1 MKNGVQQSTAN
12 RVREGAASLAG
23 VLAVALLVAPVG
35 AAGQACLGEATFPGQ
50 FTIGGYGAF
59 LEDAKAYGA
68 QSTSNFTGPVAMGAR
83 IGVIDLDDSSDNIT
97 SLGGHLAFEA
107 AASRPLS
114 VCPVIGV
121 EHDFWSGT
129 VAGVDLDYTRWAFP
143 AALAAGARVGGEN
156 GGASL
161 IPAARLGAIHQ
172 RFGGTASS
180 GPITFQREGNQTD
193 LFVDAG
199 ATLHAGPLYLRGGVF
214 RIFQDEAETVLRIG
228 AGVVF

>member
-1 MKNGVQQSTAN
+1 MKNGVQQSTAK
-12 RVREGAASLAG
+12 RVRNRKASLAG
-23 VLAVALLVAPVG
+23 VLAIAFLAAPVG
-35 AAGQACLGEATFPGQ
+35 AAGQACLGEVTYPGQ
-50 FTIGGYGAF
+50 FTLGGYAAF
-59 LEDAKAYGA
+59 PDDAKAYGVR
-68 QSTSNFTGPVAMGAR
+68 STSNLTGPVAMGAR
-83 IGVIDLDDSSDNIT
+83 IGVIDLDDTSDNIT

-107 AASRPLS
+107 SGGRPLS
-114 VCPVIGV
+114 ACPVIGV

-129 VAGVDLDYTRWAFP
+129 VAGMDADYTRWAFP
-143 AALAAGARVGGEN
+143 AALAVGARVGGAD

-172 RFGGTASS
+172 RFGGTVSS
-180 GPITFQREGNQTD
+180 GPITFQREGDQTD

-199 ATLHAGPLYLRGGVF
+199 ATLHAGPLYLRGGIF

>member
-1 MKNGVQQSTAN
+1 MRNGVQQTTTRRAPRSTVWAT
-12 RVREGAASLAG
+12 GLFAS
-23 VLAVALLVAPVG
+23 ALLAAPATLV
-35 AAGQACLGEATFPGQ
+35 GQACLGEAPLPGQ

-59 LEDAKAYGA
+59 VDDAKAYGVR
-68 QSTSNFTGPVAMGAR
+68 SVSNLTGPVALGAR
-83 IGVIDLDDSSDNIT
+83 IGVIDLDDVSDDIT

-107 AASRPLS
+107 SGARPLS
-114 VCPVIGV
+114 VCPAIGV

-129 VAGVDLDYTRWAFP
+129 VAGVDLDHTRWAFP
-143 AALAAGARVGGEN
+143 AALAAGARVGGEA

-180 GPITFQREGNQTD
+180 GPITFQREGNRTD
-193 LFVDAG
+193 LFIDAG
-199 ATLHAGPLYLRGGVF
+199 ATLHAGPLYLRGGIF

>member
-1 MKNGVQQSTAN
+1 M
-12 RVREGAASLAG
+12 
-23 VLAVALLVAPVG
+23 
-35 AAGQACLGEATFPGQ
+35 
-50 FTIGGYGAF
+50 
-59 LEDAKAYGA
+59 
-68 QSTSNFTGPVAMGAR
+68 SNLTGPVALGAR
-83 IGVIDLDDSSDNIT
+83 IGVIDLDDVSDDIT

-107 AASRPLS
+107 SGARPLS
-114 VCPVIGV
+114 VCPAIGV

-129 VAGVDLDYTRWAFP
+129 VAGVDLDHTRWAFP
-143 AALAAGARVGGEN
+143 AGLAAGARVGGEA

-180 GPITFQREGNQTD
+180 GPITFQREGNRTD
-193 LFVDAG
+193 LFIDAG
-199 ATLHAGPLYLRGGVF
+199 ATLHAGPLYLRGGIF